1 MSYVAPKELAARIID
16 AGESKAFM
24 ATRDTLI
31 RSYMAGAILALAA
44 AFAVTITVKTG
55 QPLLGAI
62 LFPVGFCMLYLL
74 GFDLLTGV
82 FTLVPLAWLDKRPGV
97 TIGALLRNWGLV
109 FIGNLLGALTIA
121 LFMAIYFTYGFDVPP
136 DAVGQA
142 IGEIGHGRTVGYA
155 EHGAAGMLTLF
166 IRGVMCNWMV
176 STGVVGAMMS
186 DSLPGK
192 VIAMWM
198 PIMVFF
204 YLGFEHSIV
213 NMFLFP
219 SGLLL
224 GGDFTIGDY
233 LIWNE
238 IPTVLGNLV
247 GGLTFVGLVIY
258 ATHAKTAPS
267 RRRPLTTLPAEQV
280 RMTSNA

>member
-1 MSYVAPKELAARIID
+1 MSYVKPAELAVRIID
-16 AGESKAFM
+16 AGESKVFM
-24 ATRDTLI
+24 STRDTLI
-31 RSYMAGAILALAA
+31 RSFMAGAILALAA
-44 AFAVTITVKTG
+44 AFAVTISVRTG
-55 QPLLGAI
+55 EPLLGAV
-62 LFPVGFCMLYLL
+62 LFPVGFCMLHLL
-74 GFDLLTGV
+74 GFDLLTAV

-97 TIGALLRNWGLV
+97 TLKPMLRNWGLV
-109 FIGNLLGALTIA
+109 FVGNLLGALTVA
-121 LFMAIYFTYGFDVPP
+121 VFMAVYFTYGFSVEP

-142 IGEIGHGRTVGYA
+142 IGDIGAGRTVGYA

-166 IRGVMCNWMV
+166 LRGVMCNWMV
-176 STGVVGAMMS
+176 SMGVVGAMMS

-224 GGDFTIGDY
+224 GGEFTVVDY
-233 LIWNE
+233 LVWNE
-238 IPTVLGNLV
+238 IPTVLGNIV

-258 ATHAKTAPS
+258 ATHGRTAPS
-267 RRRPLTTLPAEQV
+267 RPRPGDLVSVDQV
-280 RMTSNA
+280 PVPSKI